1 MTKHRIALKNRRRCS
16 IYRSRRSLI
25 SVISLVTIVFTAV
38 ISPATANPQST
49 GRQAEV
55 RKIKSQISQI
65 DQQLDVVVEEH
76 NSAFHSL
83 NKTKG
88 ELKIVSAK
96 LAEAERETS
105 QRQEAINKRVAS
117 LYREGGLS
125 YLEVLLS
132 TTDLDQFLYCLELV
146 ERLADR
152 DARIIAD
159 LKESKKEAATHKAA
173 LVEKESAQQ
182 ATVAELQAKKSKIQA
197 QLNERNRLLARIAK
211 DIADERRAEARK
223 QAKLRSKIKV
233 SYNRGNGVSVSRGEG
248 RSSAVGIAMNELGK
262 PYSWGADGPNSFD
275 CSGLTQYVYRQL
287 GVSLPHS
294 SRAQYNSGQR
304 ISRGDLESGDLVF
317 FARGGT
323 ISHVGI
329 YVGGGSFIH
338 APQTGDVVKISSL
351 GSHGGY
357 VGAVRP

>member
-1 MTKHRIALKNRRRCS
+1 MT
-16 IYRSRRSLI
+16 
-25 SVISLVTIVFTAV
+25 
-38 ISPATANPQST
+38 SPATANPQNT

-65 DQQLDVVVEEH
+65 DQRLDVVVEEY
-76 NSAFHSL
+76 NSATHSL
-83 NKTKG
+83 NNTKS

-96 LAEAERETS
+96 LVEAERESS
-105 QRQEAINKRVAS
+105 QRQAAINKRVAS

-125 YLEVLLS
+125 YLEVLLN

-173 LVEKESAQQ
+173 LVEKESAQK
-182 ATVAELQAKKSKIQA
+182 AFLTELQVKKSNIQA
-197 QLNERNRLLARIAK
+197 QLNDRNKLLARIGK
-211 DIADERRAEARK
+211 EIANERRVEARK
-223 QAKLRSKIKV
+223 QAQMRDKIKV
-233 SYNRGNGVSVSRGEG
+233 SYNRGGGVSVSRGEG
-248 RSSAVGIAMNELGK
+248 RSGAVGIAMGELGK
-262 PYSWGADGPNSFD
+262 PYSWGAGGPNSFD
-275 CSGLTQYVYRQL
+275 CSGLTRYVYGQL

-294 SRAQYNSGQR
+294 SRAQYNSGR
-304 ISRGDLESGDLVF
+304 RVSRDDLQSGDLVF

-351 GSHGGY
+351 GRHGGY

>member
-1 MTKHRIALKNRRRCS
+1 
-16 IYRSRRSLI
+16 
-25 SVISLVTIVFTAV
+25 VT
-38 ISPATANPQST
+38 SPATANPLNT

-55 RKIKSQISQI
+55 RKIKTQLSQI
-65 DQQLDVVVEEH
+65 DQQLDVVVEEY
-76 NSAFHSL
+76 NSASHSL
-83 NKTKG
+83 NKTKS

-96 LAEAERETS
+96 LVEAEQESS

-117 LYREGGLS
+117 LYRQGGLS

-132 TTDLDQFLYCLELV
+132 TSDLDQFLYCLELV

-159 LKESKKEAATHKAA
+159 LKESKKEAAAYKTA

-182 ATVAELQAKKSKIQA
+182 ATVAELQAKKGNIQA
-197 QLNERNRLLARIAK
+197 QLNDRNKLLARIGRE
-211 DIADERRAEARK
+211 IAAERRAESRK
-223 QAKLRSKIKV
+223 QAQLRDKIKV
-233 SYNRGNGVSVSRGEG
+233 SYNRGSSVSVSRGEG
-248 RSSAVGIAMNELGK
+248 RSSAVGVAMGELGK
-262 PYSWGADGPNSFD
+262 PYSWGADGPGSFD

-304 ISRGDLESGDLVF
+304 ISRDDLESGDLVF
-317 FARGGT
+317 FARGGS